1 MLGLV
6 VGVGLSLMHTLVDA
20 EFDPN
25 KPHPWVWFAINGTYH
40 TLGLIIVAV
49 IVSIWV

>member
-1 MLGLV
+1 
-6 VGVGLSLMHTLVDA
+6 MHTLVDA
-20 EFDPN
+20 TFDPN

>member
-1 MLGLV
+1 
-6 VGVGLSLMHTLVDA
+6 VDA

-25 KPHPWVWFAINGTYH
+25 KPHPWSWFAINGTYH